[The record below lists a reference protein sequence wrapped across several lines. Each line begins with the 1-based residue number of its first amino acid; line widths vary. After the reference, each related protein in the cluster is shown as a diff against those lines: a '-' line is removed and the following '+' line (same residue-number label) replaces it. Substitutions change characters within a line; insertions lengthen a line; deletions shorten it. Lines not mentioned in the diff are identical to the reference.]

1 MTTNFIDM
9 SHPAEA
15 QFTPV
20 LALIVVC
27 GGRAPYWAANAFAG
41 ASER

>member
-1 MTTNFIDM
+1 MTTTFIDM

-15 QFTPV
+15 QTTPV
-20 LALIVVC
+20 LTLLVAC
-27 GGRAPYWAANAFAG
+27 GGRAPYWVANAFAG